1 MKGIMGN
8 QRLKADITLLFVA
21 SIWGSAFVAQR
32 LAAAQ
37 VSVFLFNGLRFLLA
51 AVVLIPM
58 ALRHQ
63 VARRP
68 WAKQDIG
75 LVGLLGLLLAGGA
88 GLQQWGL
95 RYTTAG
101 NAGFVTGLYVVIIP
115 FVLAVGWREAP
126 RIAVW
131 LASALAAAGLFLLS
145 TGGSL
150 SINPGD
156 VLELAGAFVW
166 AFHVI
171 LLGRL
176 VQRLDVLTLS
186 IFQYLVCGLLSLLLS
201 GSLEGAPQIGSL
213 NGWLAVVYTA
223 VFSVGLGYTLQAA
236 GQRYAPPADAAIL
249 LSMESVFAAFFGWW
263 ILGEALTGLQLLG
276 CALMFAGILLAQL
289 RPGPAYDASSTST

>member
-1 MKGIMGN
+1 VAK
-8 QRLKADITLLFVA
+8 QRLKADITLLLVA

-37 VSVFLFNGLRFLLA
+37 SSVFLFNGLRFVLA
-51 AVVLIPM
+51 ALVLMPL
-58 ALRHQ
+58 ALRGDWPLRSWSRQ
-63 VARRP
+63 DGWLVA
-68 WAKQDIG
+68 
-75 LVGLLGLLLAGGA
+75 LLGLLLAGGA

-115 FVLAVGWREAP
+115 FALALGWREAP
-126 RIAVW
+126 RMVVW
-131 LASALAAAGLFLLS
+131 LASVLAAAGLFLLS

-156 VLELAGAFVW
+156 ALELAGAFVW

-176 VQRLDVLTLS
+176 VQRLDILTLS
-186 IFQYLVCGLLSLLLS
+186 IAQYLVCGVFSLLLAFS
-201 GSLEGAPQIGSL
+201 VENAPQIGSL
-213 NGWLAVVYTA
+213 NGWLAVFYTA
-223 VFSVGLGYTLQAA
+223 VFSVGLGYTLQAS

-249 LSMESVFAAFFGWW
+249 LSMESVFAALFGWW
-263 ILGEALTGLQLLG
+263 ILGEALTAVQLLG
-276 CALMFAGILLAQL
+276 CALMFGGILLAQL
-289 RPGPAYDASSTST
+289 RPRPVYDASSTST

>member
-1 MKGIMGN
+1 VDN
-8 QRLKADITLLFVA
+8 QRLKADLTLLLVA

-51 AVVLIPM
+51 ALVLSPL
-58 ALRHQ
+58 ALRRKPP
-63 VARRP
+63 RRLGNSRDR
-68 WAKQDIG
+68 W

-88 GLQQWGL
+88 ALQQWGL

-115 FVLAVGWREAP
+115 FVLAFGWREAP
-126 RIAVW
+126 RLVIW
-131 LASALAAAGLFLLS
+131 LASAMAASGLFLLS

-156 VLELAGAFVW
+156 ALELGGAFVW

-171 LLGRL
+171 LLGYL
-176 VQRLDVLTLS
+176 VQRLDILELS

-201 GSLEGAPQIGSL
+201 VFVEGAAGIGSL
-213 NGWLAVVYTA
+213 DGWLAVIYTG
-223 VFSVGLGYTLQAA
+223 VLSVGLGYTLQAF
-236 GQRYAPPADAAIL
+236 GQRHAPPADAAIL
-249 LSMESVFAAFFGWW
+249 LSMESVFAALFGWW
-263 ILGEALTGLQLLG
+263 ILGEALSAVQLVG
-276 CALMFAGILLAQL
+276 CALMFTGILLAQL
-289 RPGPAYDASSTST
+289 RAGPTYDASSTST

>member
-1 MKGIMGN
+1 VVN
-8 QRLKADITLLFVA
+8 QRLKADLTLLFVA

-37 VSVFLFNGLRFLLA
+37 VSVFLFNGLRFVLA
-51 AVVLIPM
+51 ALVLLPL
-58 ALRHQ
+58 ALRGDHPRMLW
-63 VARRP
+63 RR
-68 WAKQDIG
+68 QDRW
-75 LVGLLGLLLAGGA
+75 LVGLLGLLLASGA

-95 RYTTAG
+95 RYTTAA

-115 FVLAVGWREAP
+115 FVLALGWREAP
-126 RIAVW
+126 RMVVW

-156 VLELAGAFVW
+156 ALELAGACVW

-176 VQRLDVLTLS
+176 VQRVDILTLS
-186 IFQYLVCGLLSLLLS
+186 LAQYLVCGLLSLLLAFS
-201 GSLEGAPQIGSL
+201 MEGAPGIGSF
-213 NGWLAVVYTA
+213 NGWMAVFYTGI
-223 VFSVGLGYTLQAA
+223 FSVGLGYTLQAS

-249 LSMESVFAAFFGWW
+249 LSIESVFAALFGWW
-263 ILGEALTGLQLLG
+263 ILGEALSAMQLLG